1 MRAFSVSV
9 QINGSSSFPV
19 TFAIFQITFPFT
31 QAWNFFL
38 RFFLMF
44 FFLFVTYITRR
55 LPFLQIAGEME
66 LQIVFFL
73 LSNWSDNLFK
83 LMKKEIV
90 SNYITFHWTG
100 RFHQDL
106 MVLLWKFQDTT
117 YVTRKCHS
125 RIYNYVS
132 L

>member
-55 LPFLQIAGEME
+55 LPFLQMVGEME
-66 LQIVFFL
+66 LQIVFFYCPIGVIIC
-73 LSNWSDNLFK
+73 SN
-83 LMKKEIV
+83 
-90 SNYITFHWTG
+90 
-100 RFHQDL
+100 
-106 MVLLWKFQDTT
+106 
-117 YVTRKCHS
+117 
-125 RIYNYVS
+125 
-132 L
+132 

>member
-38 RFFLMF
+38 RFFNVF
-44 FFLFVTYITRR
+44 FSFRDLYHTAITVFTNGRR
-55 LPFLQIAGEME
+55 NGTSNC
-66 LQIVFFL
+66 FFL

-100 RFHQDL
+100 KFHQDL
-106 MVLLWKFQDTT
+106 VLLWKFQDTT